1 MEIIKK
7 YKKTKRR
14 VGFIRTRR
22 GKINTPFFM
31 PIATKGAVKSLTPE
45 DLKGL
50 GAQIVLGN
58 TYHLW
63 LRPGT
68 NIIKK
73 AGDLHKFMN
82 WPGPILTDSGGYQV
96 FSLGEKTRGE
106 IRDDDSQKHRIFSSE
121 ENSIRQST
129 SLSAEGG
136 TMPAQQIERFENHHP
151 VSLGR
156 VESARNFERF
166 EKSLVSPKIKKSFVK
181 ISDEGVEFSDPAN
194 GDKYFLT
201 PEKSI
206 EIQLA
211 LGSDIIML
219 LDECP
224 PYPASREEV
233 ERAVNR
239 TTQWAQRC
247 KKYFEK
253 KMKGVPKEKRP
264 LIFCIV
270 QGSIYKDLRERSTK
284 ELIEVGFSAQ
294 GGPASGWDGYAIG
307 GVAVGEPRKYLA
319 IVLEAVMPLLPE
331 DKPRY
336 LMGLG
341 KPEEIVAAVN
351 AGIDMFDCVIPTR
364 EARHGRLYVKKSKS
378 VGSYQTLQIFNA
390 KFAKDFLPID
400 KKCACY
406 TCQNYT
412 RSYLHHLFK
421 VGEPLS
427 LRLATIHNLKFY
439 LGLMEELRK

>member
-1 MEIIKK
+1 MIKILK
-7 YKKTKRR
+7 QDKKTNRR
-14 VGFIRTRR
+14 VAEIRTRR
-22 GKINTPFFM
+22 GVIKTPVFM
-31 PIATKGAVKSLTPE
+31 PIATKGTVKSLSPE
-45 DLKGL
+45 ELKDL
-50 GAQIVLGN
+50 GAQIILGN

-68 NIIKK
+68 EIIKK
-73 AGDLHKFMN
+73 SGDLHEFMN

-96 FSLGEKTRGE
+96 FSLGEKIGA
-106 IRDDDSQKHRIFSSE
+106 
-121 ENSIRQST
+121 RQVASLRT
-129 SLSAEGG
+129 TTPSLS
-136 TMPAQQIERFENHHP
+136 
-151 VSLGR
+151 
-156 VESARNFERF
+156 
-166 EKSLVSPKIKKSFVK
+166 SLVRGRRPSLSDLPRPDTSFVK
-181 ISDEGVEFSDPAN
+181 ISDAGVEFRDPVN

-224 PYPASREEV
+224 PYPASHKEV
-233 ERAVNR
+233 ERAVGR
-239 TTQWAQRC
+239 TTQWANRC

-253 KMKGVPKEKRP
+253 KTKGVPKEKRP
-264 LIFCIV
+264 LLFGIV
-270 QGSIYKDLRERSTK
+270 QGGIYEDLRERSVK
-284 ELIEVGFSAQ
+284 ELLEIGF
-294 GGPASGWDGYAIG
+294 DGYAVG

-319 IVLEAVMPLLPE
+319 TVLTAVVPLLPE

-341 KPEEIVAAVN
+341 KPEEIVAAVS

-364 EARHGRLYVKKSKS
+364 EARHGRLYIKKSKV
-378 VGSYQTLQIFNA
+378 VGSYQTLQILNA
-390 KFAKDFLPID
+390 KFAKDFSPID
-400 KKCACY
+400 KKCSCY

-412 RSYLHHLFK
+412 RAYLHHLFK
-421 VGEPLS
+421 VGEPFS

-439 LGLMEELRK
+439 LELMESLRI